1 MTATIASPPVPK
13 RLKDLLSEHDTTAQE
28 TDDMLKYTVES
39 FLDVVEQCPHRAHR
53 DKGMKCPDQAEHN
66 EYLATAERLLKVS
79 VPQLRRHQE
88 LIEVARKAAEEGKLL
103 ECAKAL
109 ERATTFMVPP
119 EIPLSILQSSSLTEQ
134 WRSAANQWNAF
145 RKNARITLSKMG
157 TPKSSASAKSK
168 GR

>member
-1 MTATIASPPVPK
+1 MTATLASPPVPK
-13 RLKDLLSEHDTTAQE
+13 ALRELLLEHDTTAQE

-39 FLDVVEQCPHRAHR
+39 FLDVVEKCPHEAHR
-53 DKGMKCPDQAEHN
+53 DKRMKCPDQAEHN
-66 EYLATAERLLKVS
+66 EYLAVAERIIKVS

-88 LIEVARKAAEEGKLL
+88 LIAVARKAAEEGNLL

-109 ERATTFMVPP
+109 EQATTFMVPP
-119 EIPLSILQSSSLTEQ
+119 EIPPSALRAASLTEQ
-134 WRSAANQWNAF
+134 WKNVTNQWNMF